1 MSEESLDLKLIAA
14 IRRRLAE
21 ESEEL
26 HNAVIAQDRA
36 QILDEVV
43 DVMYYLRRLA
53 ATASISEECITRY
66 SLVKSSLREA
76 GMRSKSLE
84 MRLAAELVDETITT
98 QELQNER

>member
-14 IRRRLAE
+14 IRRRLVE

-26 HNAVIAQDRA
+26 HDAVIAQGRA
-36 QILDEVV
+36 QILDEVA
-43 DVMYYLRRLA
+43 DVMYYLRKLA

-66 SLVKSSLREA
+66 SLVRNSLREA
-76 GMRSKSLE
+76 GVRSKSLE

-98 QELQNER
+98 QELRNER